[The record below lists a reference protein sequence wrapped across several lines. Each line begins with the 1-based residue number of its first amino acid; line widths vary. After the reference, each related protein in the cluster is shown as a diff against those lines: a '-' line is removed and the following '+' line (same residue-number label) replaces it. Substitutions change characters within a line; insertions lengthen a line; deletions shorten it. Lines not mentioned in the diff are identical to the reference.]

1 MPSSCC
7 LYEYQELLYW
17 IINISQSNW
26 IRFPS
31 INDKIQTLADK
42 KGAPIIGNFWFHKL
56 TISLK
61 EANKAAPVALWTIW
75 QPRNRSGRE
84 SSNWITSCNNII
96 KNTVNSWTEDL
107 LLPKNIKLKNYN
119 IVPVTNQEPIFNSI
133 RFKLDYK
140 IYLAQFFYL
149 FTREIRIY

>member
-1 MPSSCC
+1 MPSSYC

-42 KGAPIIGNFWFHKL
+42 KGAPIIGNLWFHKL

-75 QPRNRSGRE
+75 QPWNRSGRE

-96 KNTVNSWTEDL
+96 KNTVNSWTEEIYFFPRILIRVL
-107 LLPKNIKLKNYN
+107 LLPKNIKELQYCTSNKPRTYLQLN
-119 IVPVTNQEPIFNSI
+119 
-133 RFKLDYK
+133 K
-140 IYLAQFFYL
+140 IQ
-149 FTREIRIY
+149 TRL